1 MRLFPKAENGSKLFR
16 PLQAAICPKL
26 CGFERYFQKRVA
38 MGNAVENLKATEPE
52 QYKASQSTW
61 DKIAESKEF
70 QDLMA
75 TKRIFIVPAFVF
87 FVVYYFALP
96 VLVGYAPQ
104 FMSTK
109 VIGQVNLAYLFALS
123 QFFVAWVIA
132 GLYVQAA
139 NNFDQLAKDIL
150 DKAEN
155 SKGGR

>member
-1 MRLFPKAENGSKLFR
+1 
-16 PLQAAICPKL
+16 
-26 CGFERYFQKRVA
+26 
-38 MGNAVENLKATEPE
+38 MGNAARSLETAEPK

-61 DKIAESKEF
+61 DQIAESRGF

-75 TKRIFIVPAFVF
+75 MKKTFIVPAFIF

-123 QFFVAWVIA
+123 QFFVAWIIA
-132 GLYVQAA
+132 GLYVRAA
-139 NNFDQLAKDIL
+139 NNFDRLAKDIL
-150 DKAEN
+150 EKAEN
-155 SKGGR
+155 SKGDR